1 MDQNFANKFWK
12 GSPKEQ
18 SCKLF
23 QNVTSS
29 FKGEELY
36 RISQG
41 TILWNYSIFWPAV
54 SEKFFFLR
62 ISSCPYSAKNLFPP
76 PPPPPPPHDGYG
88 FRRIKI
94 SQTIFEKGHTRN
106 NPVKLFQIRTNGF
119 RGEDFQKNCLKNS
132 IWLPWQPEFLM
143 DLNSANMF

>member
-1 MDQNFANKFWK
+1 M
-12 GSPKEQ
+12 
-18 SCKLF
+18 KLF
-23 QNVTSS
+23 YILTSG
-29 FKGEELY
+29 FGE
-36 RISQG
+36 
-41 TILWNYSIFWPAV
+41 V
-54 SEKFFFLR
+54 FFLR
-62 ISSCPYSAKNLFPP
+62 ISSCPYSAKKKIHPP
-76 PPPPPPPHDGYG
+76 PPPPPPPPDGYG

-119 RGEDFQKNCLKNS
+119 TGEDFQKNCLKNS